1 MIAVYLA
8 LFLVTVVL
16 YMRKQYLPYL
26 LCYFGLMTKLFMLDT
41 SEEISIKGEDLCI
54 VVNFLLLPVVWKRNR
69 EVFAWRDD
77 SITKWIYIYMLFYV
91 AEYLVTTLLGWE
103 SPLNGLKV
111 IRVSFLM
118 WGYFIFRSIPY
129 KIFEQFFSVALRITL
144 LQAFLYFL
152 QFLGINLL
160 ADNTLNTERTEEAG
174 INFAWNIPTL
184 TIFFLYFTLK
194 ANYPQKAKLILVPL
208 FLCMILLTFVRGII
222 ISVIIGLAYYI
233 YKQGDKTKLIPI
245 TVGFLVVVVLSLS
258 FMGRKTDSSAGNSIT
273 EQFVEIVQ
281 DPANLADN
289 YNSGSGTFTFRMAML
304 MERVFYLIEN
314 PKYLMTGVG
323 TMHEESPSTLDQFD
337 FLLGTINED
346 SYSGKGIIECSDIT
360 WVPIVLRYGLIGTVL
375 HFMMFVV
382 IIRKARNR
390 KDVLFVLAPFYL
402 GAFILSFDGSFF
414 ENPIQ
419 LFLLSLF
426 LSLVSNT
433 KQISTE

>member
-1 MIAVYLA
+1 
-8 LFLVTVVL
+8 
-16 YMRKQYLPYL
+16 
-26 LCYFGLMTKLFMLDT
+26 
-41 SEEISIKGEDLCI
+41 
-54 VVNFLLLPVVWKRNR
+54 
-69 EVFAWRDD
+69 
-77 SITKWIYIYMLFYV
+77 
-91 AEYLVTTLLGWE
+91 
-103 SPLNGLKV
+103 
-111 IRVSFLM
+111 
-118 WGYFIFRSIPY
+118 
-129 KIFEQFFSVALRITL
+129 
-144 LQAFLYFL
+144 
-152 QFLGINLL
+152 
-160 ADNTLNTERTEEAG
+160 
-174 INFAWNIPTL
+174 
-184 TIFFLYFTLK
+184 
-194 ANYPQKAKLILVPL
+194 
-208 FLCMILLTFVRGII
+208 
-222 ISVIIGLAYYI
+222 
-233 YKQGDKTKLIPI
+233 
-245 TVGFLVVVVLSLS
+245 
-258 FMGRKTDSSAGNSIT
+258 MGRKTDSSAGNSIT